1 MVVRL
6 TLGRG
11 SLATAG
17 DTQRTL
23 ESTGQGAPQELMLAL
38 HDLGHHSEVI
48 NHLGRALAAEL
59 PIYPRD
65 GGFIAAEY
73 LPQLDELRELR
84 DAGRRLTAGLQS
96 RYTGETSSGAASSSG
111 TSSTTTTSSGAS
123 TGLASSGWPSAKP

>member
-11 SLATAG
+11 GLATAG

-23 ESTGQGAPQELMLAL
+23 ESAGQGAPQELMLAL
-38 HDLGHHSEVI
+38 HDPGHHSEVI

-59 PIYPRD
+59 PLYPRY

-73 LPQLDELRELR
+73 LPQLD
-84 DAGRRLTAGLQS
+84 
-96 RYTGETSSGAASSSG
+96 
-111 TSSTTTTSSGAS
+111 
-123 TGLASSGWPSAKP
+123 